1 MKALI
6 LSVSAG
12 GGHSHAAEAMKIYL
26 KLNNP
31 NCEVKVVDT
40 LKFINPIIDKV
51 VVGGYLQTIKAT
63 PSLFGK
69 LYTHS
74 ESDFGLATISAKIN
88 EMMSFR
94 LFPFVQKYNPDIII
108 CTHPFPAEMMSII
121 KSKNK
126 TSIPFITILTDYAVH
141 NFWLHPFTDAYVVSN
156 SDMTSDMILRDINK
170 AQIYELGIPVKP
182 NFIHQYDKNDTLC
195 DLNLSPHKPT
205 ILVMG
210 GSLGMGKISN
220 IYEQLKNV
228 KEDIQIVVITGSNK
242 KLYAELQNLKQS
254 SLKETRIIGFTE
266 KVNKYMQA
274 CDLLL
279 TKPGGLTIAEALI
292 CEVPIA
298 VFSPIP
304 GVEEHNAQFLLKHNL
319 AIDLTDINNCST
331 IIQDLISSKEKLQT
345 IKNNCAAFSKPT
357 AGPDICKLINLLI
370 KKNKAL

>member
-1 MKALI
+1 MRALI

-12 GGHSHAAEAMKIYL
+12 GGHSHAAEAIKIYL

-31 NCEVKVVDT
+31 NSEVKVVDT
-40 LKFINPIIDKV
+40 LKYINPIVDKV
-51 VVGGYLQTIKAT
+51 VIGGYLQTIKVT

-69 LYTHS
+69 LYSHS

-88 EMMSFR
+88 EIMSFR
-94 LFPFVQKYNPDIII
+94 LFPFVQNYNPDIIV

-121 KSKNK
+121 KGKNK
-126 TSIPFITILTDYAVH
+126 TSIPVVTILTDYAVH

-170 AQIYELGIPVKP
+170 SQIYELGIPVKP
-182 NFIHQYDKNDTLC
+182 SFIHHYDKIDTLSE
-195 DLNLSPHKPT
+195 LSLSPDKPT

-220 IYEQLKNV
+220 VYEQLQKI
-228 KEDIQIVVITGSNK
+228 KEDIQIIVITGSNK
-242 KLYAELQNLKQS
+242 KLYAELQNLKQT

-292 CEVPIA
+292 CEVPIG

-304 GVEEHNAQFLLKHNL
+304 GVEEHNAHFLLKHNL
-319 AIDLTDINNCST
+319 AVNLTDINNCSN
-331 IIQDLISSKEKLQT
+331 IIQDLISSKEKLQS
-345 IKNNCAAFSKPT
+345 IKDNCAVFSKPT
-357 AGPDICKLINLLI
+357 AGPDICKLLNILI
-370 KKNKAL
+370 QKNQTK

>member
-1 MKALI
+1 MRALI

-12 GGHSHAAEAMKIYL
+12 GGHSHAAEAMKVYL
-26 KLNNP
+26 KQNNP
-31 NCEVKVVDT
+31 NSEIKVVDT

-51 VVGGYLQTIKAT
+51 VIGGYLQTIKAT

-69 LYTHS
+69 LYSHS
-74 ESDFGLATISAKIN
+74 ESDFGLATISSKIN
-88 EMMSFR
+88 EIMSFR
-94 LFPFVQKYNPDIII
+94 LFPFVKKYNPDIII

-126 TSIPFITILTDYAVH
+126 TTIPVITILTDYAVH
-141 NFWLHPFTDAYVVSN
+141 SFWLHPFTDAYVVSN
-156 SDMTSDMILRDINK
+156 SDITADMILRDVDK
-170 AQIYELGIPVKP
+170 KQIYELGIPVNP
-182 NFIHQYDKNDTLC
+182 SFIQQYDKNDTLN
-195 DLNLSPHKPT
+195 DLNLSPNKPT

-220 IYEQLKNV
+220 IYEQLSDVN
-228 KEDIQIVVITGSNK
+228 EDIQIIVITGSNK

-254 SLKETRIIGFTE
+254 SSKDTRIIGFTE
-266 KVNKYMQA
+266 HVNKYMQA

-292 CEVPIA
+292 CEIPIG

-304 GVEEHNAQFLLKHNL
+304 GVEEHNAQFLIKHNL
-319 AIDLTDINNCST
+319 AVNLTDIKNCSS
-331 IIQDLISSKEKLQT
+331 IIQDLISSKEKLQA
-345 IKNNCAAFSKPT
+345 IKNNCAKFSKPT

-370 KKNKAL
+370 EKNRKV